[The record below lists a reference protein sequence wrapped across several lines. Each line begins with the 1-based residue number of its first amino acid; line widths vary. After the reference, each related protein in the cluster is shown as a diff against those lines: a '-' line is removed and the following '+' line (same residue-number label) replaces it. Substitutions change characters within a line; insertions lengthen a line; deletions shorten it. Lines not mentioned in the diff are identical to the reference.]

1 MKNVLKW
8 SRLNS
13 LKANPEKFQC
23 NSLKANPGKTQF
35 MILGDKTCYKHILKV
50 DLTCVQPS
58 DGATLLSVMIDKNL
72 TFKKDIDNLV
82 RKTQHKL
89 YALRCIRK
97 FLTIEKAKIP
107 GNAFIESQ
115 FNSAAVIWMFCGTT
129 FYSKIEKNYHRTLKV
144 IYSINDSSAAF
155 YYVVTLSQFIKGIID
170 S

>member
-1 MKNVLKW
+1 MKNLLKW

-13 LKANPEKFQC
+13 LKP
-23 NSLKANPGKTQF
+23 NPGRIQY

-50 DLTCVQPS
+50 DLTGVQPS

-97 FLTIEKAKIP
+97 FLTIEK
-107 GNAFIESQ
+107 S
-115 FNSAAVIWMFCGTT
+115 
-129 FYSKIEKNYHRTLKV
+129 
-144 IYSINDSSAAF
+144 
-155 YYVVTLSQFIKGIID
+155 
-170 S
+170 